1 MANQIVRERSNLDP
15 SLVEEIVLGNVLC
28 PGSTYLVR
36 SAAIAAGF
44 PPSTATSLVSRW
56 CSSGL
61 LAVQSVANQITAGC
75 IEIGL
80 AIGAESM
87 STNPDN
93 GGPPLNPEILKNQTV
108 KDTTM
113 VMGWT
118 SENVAGD
125 FNISRQAQDAFA
137 ASSFQKAER
146 SQKAGWPAVDEIVP
160 ITTKWKN
167 PATGLTETVVA
178 DRDDGIR
185 YGTTAESLGKIR
197 AAFPDWKPSTTTG
210 GNASQITDG
219 AAGILLMRRSTAER
233 LGQPILAKFA
243 ASTVVGLEPRI
254 MGIGPSLAIPK
265 LFRQTGITK
274 DDVDIFEINEAFA
287 SMVSIYGEKHC
298 NF

>member
-125 FNISRQAQDAFA
+125 FN
-137 ASSFQKAER
+137 
-146 SQKAGWPAVDEIVP
+146 
-160 ITTKWKN
+160 
-167 PATGLTETVVA
+167 TG
-178 DRDDGIR
+178 
-185 YGTTAESLGKIR
+185 
-197 AAFPDWKPSTTTG
+197 
-210 GNASQITDG
+210 
-219 AAGILLMRRSTAER
+219 
-233 LGQPILAKFA
+233 
-243 ASTVVGLEPRI
+243 PRC
-254 MGIGPSLAIPK
+254 
-265 LFRQTGITK
+265 FR
-274 DDVDIFEINEAFA
+274 
-287 SMVSIYGEKHC
+287 C
-298 NF
+298 